1 MDTVAPGNGIRPVIK
16 DGIIGTDGSTILA
29 GDDKSG
35 IAAIMEALAVIKEKD
50 LPHRSADILFTIG
63 EGAGSNGARKNMDY
77 SMLKG
82 KEAIVFDAGGDTG
95 KV

>member
-1 MDTVAPGNGIRPVIK
+1 MIK

-50 LPHRSADILFTIG
+50 LPT
-63 EGAGSNGARKNMDY
+63 
-77 SMLKG
+77 
-82 KEAIVFDAGGDTG
+82 EAQTSSLPSEKRAE
-95 KV
+95 